1 MGAETVSK
9 TVIERTSTVE
19 SVEAGDIIQKEL
31 KKPKLV
37 GYLWDTFDKP
47 PEERKLLFKLDAAIL
62 SFASIGIHCP
72 YRDSLHS
79 NSYANTM
86 LLKDTLSRV

>member
-1 MGAETVSK
+1 MGAETTTK
-9 TVIERTSTVE
+9 TAIDRTSTVE

-37 GYLWDTFDKP
+37 SYLWDTFDKP

-62 SFASIGIHCP
+62 SFASIGMRCQP
-72 YRDSLHS
+72 
-79 NSYANTM
+79 
-86 LLKDTLSRV
+86 V